1 MAKVNIVVEE
11 AGVAMSATLNDSETA
26 KKLLKV
32 LPVTAKAQTWGEEVY
47 FEIPLRAP
55 EEDPHDAVPSGTI
68 AYWPPGHAFCI
79 FFGQTP
85 YSPVNVLGHLDGDPQ
100 VFARVRSGQTIRLE
114 EVKESAARTRG
125 KEHRRASR

>member
-1 MAKVNIVVEE
+1 MAKINIVAEA
-11 AGVAMSATLNDSETA
+11 AGVTMTATLNDSATT
-26 KKLLKV
+26 KKLLTI
-32 LPVTAKAQTWGEEVY
+32 LPVTGRAQTWGEEVY

-55 EEDPHDAVPSGTI
+55 EENPHDAVPPGTV

-100 VFARVRSGQTIRLE
+100 LFGRVRSGQTIRLE
-114 EVKESAARTRG
+114 LVREGTR
-125 KEHRRASR
+125 KDREAPQQRR